1 MESKGYGGEEGGKK
15 GSKMG
20 VNGGSKEGSKESR
33 EGGLLDVC
41 VWGWGGGWV
50 E

>member
-33 EGGLLDVC
+33 EGGWLDVC
-41 VWGWGGGWV
+41 VWGWGGVG
-50 E
+50 